1 MKQDKDA
8 YIKFLENKV
17 DSLSNIIESNNSF
30 IDLATELFK
39 RDLFEFNKESI
50 ANILIKDKNKNI
62 PWSILY
68 CDINNLKFANDIYGH
83 EETDQGIKVITDIL
97 REQTRSKQRNKY
109 LPNDIIISHI
119 GAKESL
125 SFRMGGDEFIVL
137 LPHCNKINALKI
149 ANRIK
154 NKIKEEPIGKT
165 KGLSLSIGI
174 ADTLDIKRKIKDP
187 NKEEAIEFI
196 SNLISLADKNMY
208 EDKIKYFE
216 KLSDEEKKEIL
227 INSFSRIAKN
237 FNLNIYEEEDLE
249 KFKEIINNLKI

>member
-1 MKQDKDA
+1 MKNDKDS
-8 YIKFLENKV
+8 YIKFLENKI
-17 DSLSNIIESNNSF
+17 DTLENIVESTSF
-30 IDLATELFK
+30 RDIATELFK

-83 EETDQGIKVITDIL
+83 EETDQGIKVIADIL

-174 ADTLDIKRKIKDP
+174 ADTLDIKKEIKEP
-187 NKEEAIEFI
+187 NKEDAINFI
-196 SNLISLADKNMY
+196 SDLIALADKLMY
-208 EDKIKYFE
+208 QDKIKYFE
-216 KLSDEEKKEIL
+216 KLSDEEKNEVL
-227 INSFSRIAKN
+227 MTSLSRIAKY
-237 FNLNIYEEEDLE
+237 FNLNVYEKKDFE
-249 KFKEIINNLKI
+249 KFKELLNKIKI